1 MQTRA
6 RAARTTIRGNIG
18 VIPQSVLVAIVL
30 APLLG
35 AIGAGLFGRQ
45 IGRTGAHTITI
56 LGVAVSCVLSCWVL
70 WQLAVGGAPA
80 FNENVYTFFEV
91 GRYSAHIGFLVDRLT
106 AVMMVVVTFVSLLV
120 HVYTIGYMADD
131 PGYQR
136 FFSYISLFTFSMLM
150 LVMSN
155 NFLQLFFGWEAVG
168 LVSYL
173 LIGFWFKRPTAI
185 FANLKA
191 FLVNRVGDFGFLLG
205 IAGIV
210 YWTGSMDYAT
220 VFERVQAGALE
231 GASFAPWPGAA
242 WDVTTFICVCLF
254 IGAMGKSAQV
264 PLHVWLPD
272 SMEGPTPISALIHAA
287 TMVTAGIFMVAR
299 TSPLFENAPAAL
311 EFVLFI
317 GATTA
322 FFTGLIGLVQNDIK
336 RVVAYSTLSQLGYMT
351 VALGVSAYGAA
362 IFHLMTHAFFK
373 ALLFLAAGS
382 VIIAMHHEQDMR
394 HMGNLRRYLPVTFW
408 TSVIGTLAL
417 VGTPFFSGFYSK
429 DIIIEAT
436 KHAAEGGGMVHQ
448 YAKWL
453 VLAGVFVTSLY
464 SFRLLYLAF
473 FGKERFVVDAGPAG
487 HGHGDG
493 HDDGHDDD
501 HGHHAPGH
509 LAHPPHES
517 PWVVTLP
524 LVLLA
529 IPSVAIGF
537 LTVQPMLFGGFFDGA
552 IFVKPEHDM
561 VARIGEHF
569 SSPLAFGLHGF
580 LTPAFWLALG
590 GFAAAT
596 LMYLLKP
603 ELAGKA
609 RAAFSPIVAVLE
621 RKYGFD
627 DFYQAVFMRGS
638 VLLGRGLW
646 RGGDVAVID
655 DGLVNGSAG
664 VVDRLA
670 GLVRRAQS
678 GYLYHYAFSMILG
691 LIVLLGFFAWPR

>member
-1 MQTRA
+1 
-6 RAARTTIRGNIG
+6 
-18 VIPQSVLVAIVL
+18 VIPQSVLLAIVL

-35 AIGAGLFGRQ
+35 AIVAGLFGRQ
-45 IGRTGAHTITI
+45 VGRAGAHTVTI
-56 LGVAVSCVLSCWVL
+56 IGVATSCVLSCWVL
-70 WQLAVGGAPA
+70 WQLAFGGAQP

-91 GRYSAHIGFLVDRLT
+91 GRYSAHIGFLADRLT

-120 HVYTIGYMADD
+120 HVYTIGYMAED

-136 FFSYISLFTFSMLM
+136 FFSYISLFTFAMLM

-210 YWTGSMDYAT
+210 YWTGSLDYAT

-231 GASFAPWPGAA
+231 GATFAPWAGAA

-299 TSPLFENAPAAL
+299 TSPLFENSPTAL

-382 VIIAMHHEQDMR
+382 VIMAMHHEQDMR
-394 HMGNLRRYLPVTFW
+394 HMGRLRRYLPVTFW

-436 KHAAEGGGMVHQ
+436 KHAAENGGLVHQ

-473 FGKERFVVDAGPAG
+473 FGKERFVVDTA
-487 HGHGDG
+487 HSG
-493 HDDGHDDD
+493 HDDAHGDAHDDHGHDD
-501 HGHHAPGH
+501 HGHHKPGH
-509 LAHPPHES
+509 LAHAPHES

-569 SSPLAFGLHGF
+569 GSPLAFGLHGF
-580 LTPAFWLALG
+580 VTPAFWLALG
-590 GFAAAT
+590 GFATAT
-596 LMYLLKP
+596 LLYLVRP
-603 ELAGKA
+603 ELATSA
-609 RAAFSPIVAVLE
+609 RRLFAPFVAILE

-627 DFYQAVFMRGS
+627 DFYQAVFARGS
-638 VLLGRGLW
+638 LLLGRGLW
-646 RGGDVAVID
+646 RVGDVAVID

-664 VVDRLA
+664 LIDRLG